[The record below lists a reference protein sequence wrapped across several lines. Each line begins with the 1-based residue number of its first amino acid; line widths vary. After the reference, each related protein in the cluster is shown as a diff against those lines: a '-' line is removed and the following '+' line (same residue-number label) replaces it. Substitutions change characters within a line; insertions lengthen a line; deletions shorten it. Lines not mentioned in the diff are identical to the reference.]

1 MLISKVCRLCSHV
14 LNLSDVLSAC
24 PIRSALGKD
33 VKNQEALSVRGGGR
47 HRVGFSGAV
56 QSLLRSLPF

>member
-1 MLISKVCRLCSHV
+1 MSCLLV
-14 LNLSDVLSAC
+14 
-24 PIRSALGKD
+24 RSALGKD

-47 HRVGFSGAV
+47 HRVGVSGAV